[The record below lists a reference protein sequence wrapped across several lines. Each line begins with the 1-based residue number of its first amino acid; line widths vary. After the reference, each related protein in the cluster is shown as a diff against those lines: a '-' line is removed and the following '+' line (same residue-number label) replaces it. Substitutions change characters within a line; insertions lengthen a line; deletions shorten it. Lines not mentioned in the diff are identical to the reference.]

1 MKQLTFADCP
11 RTNMVSKYKL
21 VVVREESF
29 PYNTSIRNVS
39 KAVEFLKRHL
49 RLHQEPEEVFIAVAT
64 DPQLNPVA
72 VFEVARGTLTEAQIS
87 MRELFKRLIISN
99 CNSFIVAHNHPGG
112 SERPSLDDVRTT
124 DRIRETAKL
133 LGITFNDHIIVTE
146 EGYYSFAENNML
158 QG

>member
-1 MKQLTFADCP
+1 MKQLNFLDCEKP
-11 RTNMVSKYKL
+11 NMVSKYRL
-21 VVVREESF
+21 TLVREESF

-39 KAVEFLKRHL
+39 KAVEFLKEHL
-49 RLHQEPEEVFIAVAT
+49 RLHQEPGEVFVAVAT

-99 CNSFIVAHNHPGG
+99 CNSFIVGHNHPGG
-112 SERPSLDDVRTT
+112 SERPSLDDLRTT